1 MSIREIDN
9 RVNLSNASSQTR
21 FSFFYYFLFIYLFIV
36 DFFFIVFYFIL
47 FFSHSSLRGHL
58 ENEQ

>member
-1 MSIREIDN
+1 MPLARLDS
-9 RVNLSNASSQTR
+9 L
-21 FSFFYYFLFIYLFIV
+21 FFIIFYLFIYLFIV

>member
-1 MSIREIDN
+1 MPLARLD
-9 RVNLSNASSQTR
+9 
-21 FSFFYYFLFIYLFIV
+21 FLFFIIFYLFLYLFIV
-36 DFFFIVFYFIL
+36 DFYFILFYFIL

>member
-1 MSIREIDN
+1 MPLARLDS
-9 RVNLSNASSQTR
+9 L
-21 FSFFYYFLFIYLFIV
+21 FFIIFYLFIYLFIV

-58 ENEQ
+58 DNEQ